1 MRALARRPG
10 IHIPGG
16 GYGFPA
22 RSLSDKID
30 VVNFAQSSR
39 PGMTISH

>member
-1 MRALARRPG
+1 MDAELEYW
-10 IHIPGG
+10 
-16 GYGFPA
+16 GYGFRA

-39 PGMTISH
+39 PGMTMLLDVSTE